1 MLQSLSTSPGAGAA
15 STVDPSGWVPA
26 WMAGCGTRKI
36 SCGLVIVN
44 DRAELLLCHVTG
56 HAHWDLPKGGARAD
70 ESPLAAALR
79 ETQEE
84 TGLALDPADLLD
96 LGRLPYRPRKDLH
109 LFATR
114 LPRLDTRLL
123 RCESRFDDAG
133 SGLRLP
139 EMDGY
144 GWFAFEQVAQLTT
157 RKLAA
162 VLSEQVDLPRTLQRL
177 QALAVVCA

>member
-1 MLQSLSTSPGAGAA
+1 MLQSVFPSPGPAAA
-15 STVDPSGWVPA
+15 SAMRAPGWGPA
-26 WMAGCGTRKI
+26 WMAGGSARKI
-36 SCGLVIVN
+36 SCGIVIVN

-56 HAHWDLPKGGARAD
+56 HGHWDLPKGGALAD

-109 LFATR
+109 LYATR

-123 RCESRFDDAG
+123 RCASRFDDAG

-144 GWFAFEQVAQLTT
+144 GWFAFEQVPQMTT

-162 VLSEQVDLPRTLQRL
+162 VLTEQVDLPRTLQRL
-177 QALAVVCA
+177 QALAVICA